1 MHFHAALG
9 LIVPDDVL
17 NAREVEIAVQFAID
31 SREKIFVKCGGNAC
45 FVVVC
50 REQLRHGLFEV
61 GGEQE
66 GIAFAQDV
74 ADVAQKLV
82 SGRPVEISNRTSE
95 EKNQ

>member
-1 MHFHAALG
+1 MHFHAPLG
-9 LIVPDDVL
+9 LVIPDDVL
-17 NAREVEIAVQFAID
+17 NVREIEIAIEFAID
-31 SREKIFVKCGGNAC
+31 SREKILVKRRGNAR
-45 FVVVC
+45 FVVVR
-50 REQLRHGLFEV
+50 REQLGHGLFEV

-66 GIAFAQDV
+66 GIVFAQDV